1 MIILLLLCI
10 LASTLL
16 VLLSRMHIHNGHY
29 IFSYYSS
36 RRVCIL
42 QARCT
47 LTCICIRVVLDNMHT
62 SYECAVCIP
71 PYAAF
76 DALTFLVPTI
86 LRTKDEQ
93 NLPLLAC
100 CFRLSFPNYVR
111 IKYKGD
117 SVTQPFISMHTLV
130 RARIIYGILSNAL
143 FIFLPLHLYH
153 RSLTFWF
160 L

>member
-16 VLLSRMHIHNGHY
+16 VLLSYAYTHMDIIFFHITLA
-29 IFSYYSS
+29 S

-117 SVTQPFISMHTLV
+117 SVTQPFISMHTL
-130 RARIIYGILSNAL
+130 RSTSSDHLRYPLQCAL
-143 FIFLPLHLYH
+143 YFFTSSSLP
-153 RSLTFWF
+153 
-160 L
+160 